1 MQLPSFDVEFTRS
14 GEVFSAPQVDALLAA
29 VPGLTD
35 LFVVSHGWNNDMADA
50 RRLYDA
56 LFRSISDILDIGDGV
71 VPGLANRR
79 LGVLRVFWPSKKFT
93 DEELIPGGGAAS
105 ATKENDA
112 ALIQQLEALKTDPE
126 RLGGH
131 DRNPVREVALTQAQ
145 QLVPKLETDASARRE
160 YVMLLRSI
168 LNPADA
174 HADDGSEE
182 FFSRDA
188 EELFDGLKGNVVAPG
203 ATSGGGV
210 TSVHGAPG
218 AASGGAAGLKDLL
231 EGVKAAARRLAN
243 FTTYYAMKERAGLVG
258 RAGLA
263 PVLQRVRD
271 RKSDIRLHLIGH
283 SFGGRLVTAAANT
296 LPPNTPRVTLSLLQ
310 AAFSHNGL
318 AEKFDEKRDGAFR
331 SIIAQKRV
339 SGPIIITHTKNDKAV
354 GIAYPL
360 ASRISRDQ
368 AAALGDANDPYG
380 GMGRNG
386 AQRMKPG
393 ECVFGDLLAV
403 GKQYALA
410 PGKVFNL
417 KADAFIADHGS
428 VTGVQVA
435 YAILNAARVA
445 DDAVALT

>member
-1 MQLPSFDVEFTRS
+1 MQLPAFDIEFTRS
-14 GEVFSAPQVDALLAA
+14 GEVFSAPQVEALLAA
-29 VPGLTD
+29 VPELTD

-50 RRLYDA
+50 RALYDA
-56 LFRSISDILDIGDGV
+56 LFRNVSDILDAGEGV
-71 VPGLANRR
+71 VPGLAGRR
-79 LGVLRVFWPSKKFT
+79 FGVLRVFWPSKKFT

-105 ATKENDA
+105 ATKENDD
-112 ALIQQLEALKTDPE
+112 ALIRQLEALKTDPE

-131 DRNPVREVALTQAQ
+131 DRNPVRDVALTRAQ
-145 QLVPKLETDASARRE
+145 QLVPMLETDASARHE

-168 LNPADA
+168 LNPTDA

-182 FFSRDA
+182 FFSRDT
-188 EELFDGLKGNVVAPG
+188 EELFAGLKDNVVAPG
-203 ATSGGGV
+203 GTGIGGV
-210 TSVHGAPG
+210 SSVHGTPGGTAP
-218 AASGGAAGLKDLL
+218 GGAAGFKDLL

-258 RAGLA
+258 RAALA

-283 SFGGRLVTAAANT
+283 SFGGRLVTAAANS
-296 LPPNTPRVTLSLLQ
+296 LPPNTPRVSLALLQ

-318 AEKFDEKRDGAFR
+318 AEKFDEKHDGAFR

-354 GIAYPL
+354 GVAYPL
-360 ASRISRDQ
+360 ASRLSRDQ

-386 AQRMKPG
+386 AQRMKPE
-393 ECVFGDLLAV
+393 ECVFGELLAV
-403 GKQYALA
+403 GKPYELA

-417 KADAFIADHGS
+417 KADTFIADHGS
-428 VTGVQVA
+428 VTGLQVA
-435 YAILNAARVA
+435 YAILNVARTA
-445 DDAVALT
+445 